1 MQVLLAPA
9 LIENPLDVRLSASL
23 ASLALAKSS
32 IASSGKKMQS
42 VYFYFLSLS
51 CWLESKNA

>member
-9 LIENPLDVRLSASL
+9 LIENTLDVRLSASL

-42 VYFYFLSLS
+42 VYFFLLVTQ
-51 CWLESKNA
+51 LLVGK